1 MIRLSIPSLSEKRD
15 AHKFKIRDG
24 QDAER
29 FILERFKNVEIVDED
44 SDSFKNFKR
53 KVTVFQQDWKR
64 YIDGAENDDEKDE
77 VWYNNSY
84 GSKTKH
90 EEILM
95 IEFANAKQSSTEI
108 FPKRTPESLREVEQ
122 QLEMEYE

>member
-1 MIRLSIPSLSEKRD
+1 M
-15 AHKFKIRDG
+15 
-24 QDAER
+24 
-29 FILERFKNVEIVDED
+29 EIVDED

-53 KVTVFQQDWKR
+53 KVTVFQQDWKK
-64 YIDGAENDDEKDE
+64 YIDDAENDDEKDE
-77 VWYNNSY
+77 VWYNNPY
-84 GSKTKH
+84 GNKTKH

-95 IEFANAKQSSTEI
+95 IEFANAKQSSTGI